1 MNEKIK
7 KIKIDKTKDKFYDT
21 LKYIYMKEIEKI
33 NDKVYCAA
41 ILEEL
46 IKEKEIIKI
55 SNDIFQILLE
65 SYTDIEEFD
74 FLKDNLLKS
83 KNNIIKLLNSKLP
96 DESRDYY
103 LALSESMIYLFERNS
118 LIYLK
123 KFQT

>member
-1 MNEKIK
+1 M
-7 KIKIDKTKDKFYDT
+7 
-21 LKYIYMKEIEKI
+21 
-33 NDKVYCAA
+33 
-41 ILEEL
+41 
-46 IKEKEIIKI
+46 
-55 SNDIFQILLE
+55 E

-103 LALSESMIYLFERNS
+103 LALSEAMIYLFERNS

-123 KFQT
+123 KFSDVKTFIKESVLKKDI